1 MNKLFKLAAAATVA
15 LSLSACGSGSDDTNK
30 NESASKTINVGAT
43 TSPHAVILEEAK
55 KIMEKDG
62 YTLEITE
69 FSDYPNINPSTSD
82 GSLDANYFQHQ
93 PYLDS
98 YNADSGYSEGDDG
111 YLVSAGSIH
120 YEPMGA
126 YSETLEE
133 INLDNLKEGDQI
145 VVPNDATNEARAL
158 FLLQDLGVITLND
171 DATIDKATVADIK
184 DNPKNVEIVEIA
196 ADQIPSRIKDV
207 AVVVVNGNY
216 ALDADITDYLRAQ
229 EASDSDAAK
238 LYANVIAVKEANKD
252 NEAVQELVKVL
263 KSDDIKAFIVENF
276 GDTVQAAQ

>member
-1 MNKLFKLAAAATVA
+1 MNKLLKVAAAVGIA
-15 LSLSACGSGSDDTNK
+15 LALTACGSSSA
-30 NESASKTINVGAT
+30 NEKTDSKTIKVGAT

-55 KIMEKDG
+55 KLMEKDG

-133 INLDNLKEGDQI
+133 ISLDNLKEGDQV

-158 FLLQDLGVITLND
+158 FLLQDLGIITLNE
-171 DATIDKATVADIK
+171 DATIDKATAADIK
-184 DNPKNVEIVEIA
+184 ENPKNVEIVEIA

-207 AVVVVNGNY
+207 PVVVVNGNY
-216 ALDADITDYLRAQ
+216 ALDADITQYLRAQ
-229 EASDSDAAK
+229 EDADSEAAQ

-263 KSDDIKAFIVENF
+263 KSDDIKAFIAENF
-276 GDTVQAAQ
+276 GDTVQAAK